1 MEKIDIEELNFEQ
14 FEEAFKSFKQNKAVG
29 FDDLSNNIIIDAYYT
44 LRNTLFQVSIQQE
57 IFPNS
62 LKIAIHDIQF

>member
-14 FEEAFKSFKQNKAVG
+14 FEEAFKSLKQNKAVG